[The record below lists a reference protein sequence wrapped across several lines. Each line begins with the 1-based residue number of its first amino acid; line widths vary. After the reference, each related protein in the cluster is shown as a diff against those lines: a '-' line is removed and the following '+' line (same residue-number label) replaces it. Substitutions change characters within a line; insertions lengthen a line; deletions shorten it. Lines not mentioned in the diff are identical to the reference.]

1 MMTLQLPHANNIAV
15 TYEGVSRRKTM
26 YAVVGILSVVLAV
39 LGFTILLLIARRP
52 TPPAWTRYTMT
63 HEIVAVGTVALVSF
77 GIACLI
83 QAIDLIEKQPPT
95 TMQIIF
101 VVSTLVVFVLVW
113 RQLKVRATLAEY
125 ARQSKVERRPA
136 SVQSIAGPTSGSE
149 TTTPEDPSSPT
160 RPRSPHV
167 PKKAA

>member
-1 MMTLQLPHANNIAV
+1 
-15 TYEGVSRRKTM
+15 M
-26 YAVVGILSVVLAV
+26 YAVVGMLSLAV
-39 LGFTILLLIARRP
+39 AVHGFTVLLLIARRP
-52 TPPAWTRYTMT
+52 KPPAWTRYTLT
-63 HEIVAVGTVALVSF
+63 HEIVSVGTVTLGSF

-83 QAIDLIEKQPPT
+83 QAIDLIKQQPPT
-95 TMQIIF
+95 TLHIIL

-113 RQLKVRATLAEY
+113 RQLKVRSTLAEY
-125 ARQSKVERRPA
+125 TRQSKVESQSSGLRPA
-136 SVQSIAGPTSGSE
+136 SVQSIAGTTSGSE